1 MPTPTQLA
9 ARHLKLTFWGGLVLV
24 APLSFVV
31 ALDMEGGRSWPGELP
46 LALRLL
52 RTTFGIM
59 GVLALWAA
67 LPAWLAGWLRLRPMR
82 WLFEWL
88 RQQPARRSWLVGV
101 GGTLLL
107 FLGTVLLGALLLY
120 LVGRGQTQI
129 SLLLRIC
136 SGFSLP
142 WLLASLWATWRVL
155 QPHAEE
161 VA

>member
-24 APLSFVV
+24 IPLSFVV
-31 ALDMEGGRSWPGELP
+31 ALSMEGGRSWPGELP

-52 RTTFGIM
+52 RTAVGLM
-59 GVLALWAA
+59 GVLVLWAA
-67 LPAWLAGWLRLRPMR
+67 LPAWLAGWLRRWPMC

-88 RQQPARRSWLVGV
+88 RQQPMRRGRLVGV
-101 GGTLLL
+101 GATLLL

-120 LVGRGQTQI
+120 LVGRGGTSF

-136 SGFSLP
+136 SGVSLP

-155 QPHAEE
+155 RPTEE
-161 VA
+161 AA